1 MLSNTPG
8 LRPSDYSFLT
18 WTPDQPAKAGDQQT
32 SCRWVPDCDMGSPLT
47 VSGTS
52 QVLPW
57 SKPPWVQA
65 NRPHS
70 QQLYRWLGC
79 LSHWNIKSSL
89 WGIRIA
95 PLLPFLL
102 GSNHPVVLYHGN
114 TWICNC
120 NKGRNCHLFMAY
132 NCIGNIYIFRVTTKD
147 EWVFNTWSQPAL
159 PVMLMQEDWSQDK
172 VTNVKLYCLPLGN
185 NVPFKYRSLEKNDLW
200 TKYSCFDQ
208 EVFKLFFFSFFS
220 IFGGSRS
227 VCNQW

>member
-1 MLSNTPG
+1 MQSPCETSLLLRLPFRSFVWYFVRFLCCFFCISESDCNMLSNTPG

-32 SCRWVPDCDMGSPLT
+32 SCRWVPACDMGSPLT

-70 QQLYRWLGC
+70 QQLYRRLGC

-102 GSNHPVVLYHGN
+102 SSNHPVVLYHGN

-132 NCIGNIYIFRVTTKD
+132 NCIGNIYICRVTTKMS
-147 EWVFNTWSQPAL
+147 ESSTPEANLHCQL
-159 PVMLMQEDWSQDK
+159 
-172 VTNVKLYCLPLGN
+172 C
-185 NVPFKYRSLEKNDLW
+185 
-200 TKYSCFDQ
+200 SCRRT
-208 EVFKLFFFSFFS
+208 EA
-220 IFGGSRS
+220 RTR
-227 VCNQW
+227 